1 LSIEERYRDQADYV
15 RRVARAARALV
26 NQRLLLS
33 EDADRMIRE
42 AEKCKIFGG

>member
-42 AEKCKIFGG
+42 AKKCKIFCG